1 MAFLIITRKE
11 AFVFPEN
18 REGEKIRNFEH
29 NFRESPRRTFDRIYF
44 QRVENLLGVILEND

>member
-1 MAFLIITRKE
+1 MILLIITRKDS
-11 AFVFPEN
+11 FVFPES

-29 NFRESPRRTFDRIYF
+29 NFGESPRKTFNRIYF